1 MLLSV
6 TQMTL
11 FRNRSIL
18 CHTLTQTLKYI
29 NMQII
34 HGGTASVLLQK
45 YTSPRD
51 SEHTKEV
58 KIMTLNDMTETKAVY
73 TIFV

>member
-11 FRNRSIL
+11 FRNHSIL